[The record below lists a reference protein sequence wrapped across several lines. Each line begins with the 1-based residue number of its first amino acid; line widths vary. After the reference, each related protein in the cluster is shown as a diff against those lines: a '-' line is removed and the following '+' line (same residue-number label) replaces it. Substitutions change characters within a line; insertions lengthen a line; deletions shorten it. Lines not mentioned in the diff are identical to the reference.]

1 MNGLLYFL
9 MLNNVEHFF
18 ILILIHVCNNRY
30 SMPLQKGLE
39 TGARMFS
46 LYKKNGVIYSL
57 GQFPSSLSQPVTSPS
72 AKRVQTQ
79 LFTDLVFFLLVLI

>member
-46 LYKKNGVIYSL
+46 LYKKNGV
-57 GQFPSSLSQPVTSPS
+57 V
-72 AKRVQTQ
+72 A
-79 LFTDLVFFLLVLI
+79 